1 MDSNTWNFPNIPR
14 PLWQSNT
21 QTVGAQQINPP
32 QNGTVRSAVSNA
44 QPAGTQQKNPAQVSP
59 AQSGPVQSNPT
70 WSSALPTSQQANPT
84 AVSPAQSNP
93 SWNSMLLTSQ
103 QTNPTAVSPVQS
115 APQWN
120 SVLAAEMPQKTPAQT
135 SPAQSV
141 PQWNSA
147 LPTYQQPNPTMVSP
161 AQTNTQQAR
170 TMSAFPAETP
180 IGMAYVPFQKFGML
194 YDSDTALENGTI
206 FAELFKPWLG
216 SRAFMPNASNTPVIA
231 NINDLY
237 SNYFRMSGG
246 EGSVQK

>member
-14 PLWQSNT
+14 PLWQSNS
-21 QTVGAQQINPP
+21 QTEGAQQINPP
-32 QNGTVRSAVSNA
+32 QSSAVRPVTNA
-44 QPAGTQQKNPAQVSP
+44 QPVGMQQKDPSQVSP
-59 AQSGPVQSNPT
+59 AQSTPAQTNPAFNST
-70 WSSALPTSQQANPT
+70 LPAYQQANPT
-84 AVSPAQSNP
+84 AVSPAQS
-93 SWNSMLLTSQ
+93 
-103 QTNPTAVSPVQS
+103 

-120 SVLAAEMPQKTPAQT
+120 SVLSAETPQKVPAQV

-141 PQWNSA
+141 PQWNSV
-147 LPTYQQPNPTMVSP
+147 LPAYQQPNPTMVSP
-161 AQTNTQQAR
+161 AQTNTQQPR

-216 SRAFMPNASNTPVIA
+216 SRAFMPNASTMPVTA
-231 NINDLY
+231 NVNDLY

-246 EGSVQK
+246 EGSVRK

>member
-1 MDSNTWNFPNIPR
+1 MDSNMWNFLNIPR

-21 QTVGAQQINPP
+21 QTEGAQQINPP
-32 QNGTVRSAVSNA
+32 QSGAVRSAVSNA
-44 QPAGTQQKNPAQVSP
+44 QPAGTQQKNPTEVSP
-59 AQSGPVQSNPT
+59 AQSSPT
-70 WSSALPTSQQANPT
+70 
-84 AVSPAQSNP
+84 QSNP
-93 SWNSMLLTSQ
+93 SWNSISPASQ
-103 QTNPTAVSPVQS
+103 QSNTTAVSPAQS

-120 SVLAAEMPQKTPAQT
+120 SVLSAEIPQKAPAQV

-147 LPTYQQPNPTMVSP
+147 LPAYQQPNPTMTSP
-161 AQTNTQQAR
+161 AQTNTQQPR

-216 SRAFMPNASNTPVIA
+216 SRAFVPNASNAPVTA

-246 EGSVQK
+246 EGSVRK